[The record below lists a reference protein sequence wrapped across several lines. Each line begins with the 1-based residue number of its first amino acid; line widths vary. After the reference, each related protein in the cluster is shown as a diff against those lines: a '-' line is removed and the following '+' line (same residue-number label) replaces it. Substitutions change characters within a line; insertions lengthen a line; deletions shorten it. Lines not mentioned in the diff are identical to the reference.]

1 MPWRIGSDLLQRGS
15 LMAVFIANFV
25 LSLGLGVWLFQA
37 KWIPSSIH
45 CALALT
51 FVFHGLLCALTG
63 RWVSGWNQ
71 RVTGWPAR
79 QLGLKTA
86 IYSGLIYGLVIKVL
100 GKIS

>member
-1 MPWRIGSDLLQRGS
+1 
-15 LMAVFIANFV
+15 MAVFIANFV

-86 IYSGLIYGLVIKVL
+86 AWAGFIYIVVIKVL